1 MAHTLEKDMACWVE
15 RGRACNLAA
24 VAGKGF
30 GPAEDRALR
39 RMGWLPVGRRRMGW
53 ALLGHLLG
61 HLLGQ

>member
-1 MAHTLEKDMACWVE
+1 MACWVE

-39 RMGWLPVGRRRMGW
+39 RMGWLPVGRRHMGW
-53 ALLGHLLG
+53 ALLGHRQQLMEVSLVSPT
-61 HLLGQ
+61 